1 MTSGQPSNTA
11 VNVPEGLPA
20 KIMINLAEGAQAKTG
35 EILFI
40 IGRPAG
46 VSAGPPAAVK
56 RLTVGTFPIEVSLT
70 NADMMMGGTL
80 PDKLDITVRVDGDG
94 NPLTKN
100 DGVRGEAKDV
110 AVGGSPATLI
120 LAPAPAT
127 AP

>member
-1 MTSGQPSNTA
+1 MTSDQPANAA
-11 VNVPEGLPA
+11 VSVPKGPPA
-20 KIMINLAEGAQAKTG
+20 KVVINLAEGAEAKSG

-80 PDKLDITVRVDGDG
+80 PESLDITVRVDGDG

-100 DGVRGEAKDV
+100 DGVRGEAKGV
-110 AVGGSPATLI
+110 VVGGSAAALTLSPIPAA
-120 LAPAPAT
+120 AP
-127 AP
+127 